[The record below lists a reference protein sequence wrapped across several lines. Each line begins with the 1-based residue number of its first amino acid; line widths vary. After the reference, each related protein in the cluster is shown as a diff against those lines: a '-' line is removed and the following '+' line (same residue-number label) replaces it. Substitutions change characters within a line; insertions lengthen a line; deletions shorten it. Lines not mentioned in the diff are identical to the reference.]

1 MDAGN
6 VVGGSVIEG
15 PGGSALARLVR
26 AASGLSEEA
35 QRYLAMIADRLRV
48 SEGLPLFDD
57 AGELREAGET
67 PGRSGE
73 PEREV

>member
-1 MDAGN
+1 MDAGD

-15 PGGSALARLVR
+15 PGGALERLVR

-57 AGELREAGET
+57 AGELRAAGDG
-67 PGRSGE
+67 PGVE